1 MKKKLLIIEDEISL
15 GKQLKWGLSDAYD
28 VVIATDV
35 PHARALISSREF
47 PVITLDLG
55 LPPSPDTPQEGFLLL
70 EAIPALAPYTKVIVI
85 TGNTEHAN
93 AIKAIGLGAT
103 DFCTKPI
110 DHIGILRIILE
121 RTFNIYELEEANRS
135 LEKSCKEKYSLC
147 GIMGISPVMEELF
160 KLTQQVSNTGYPVLI
175 QGESGTG
182 KEMVARAIYALSSR
196 AQKPLVIIN
205 CGAIPENLMESE
217 LFGHEK
223 GAFTGATGTK
233 IGKMEMADDGTVFLD
248 EIGDMPLA
256 LQVKLL
262 RFLQEGT
269 VERVGGTK
277 TVKLDVR
284 VIAATNVDLGQ
295 AVKQGRFREDLF
307 YRLNVVPIIIPP
319 LRSRQEDILF
329 LAHHFIK
336 EEAQRLQ
343 RSKVTLSQEAA
354 AALTTHT
361 WPGNVRELKNNICRA
376 MTINADGVIKPADMG
391 LSAIQGCVDPCFLT
405 IREARD
411 TAERQAIQHALAATG
426 NNITKAAKLLGITR
440 PTLHDLLK
448 KLGMDKIVI

>member
-35 PHARALISSREF
+35 PKALTLIASREF

-55 LPPSPDTPQEGFLLL
+55 LPPSPDTPQEGFRLL
-70 EAIPALAPYTKVIVI
+70 EEIPRIAPYTKVIVI

-93 AIKAIGLGAT
+93 AVKAIGLGAT

-121 RTFNIYELEEANRS
+121 RTFNIYELEEANRK
-135 LEKSCKEKYSLC
+135 LEQSCKEKYSLC

-160 KLTQQVSNTGYPVLI
+160 KLIRQSGYTDHPVLI

-182 KEMVARAIYALSSR
+182 KEMVARAVHALSSR
-196 AQKPLVIIN
+196 AQESLIIIN

-223 GAFTGATGTK
+223 GAFTGATSTK
-233 IGKMEMADDGTVFLD
+233 VGKMELADKGTVFLD
-248 EIGDMPLA
+248 EIGELPLM

-269 VERVGGTK
+269 IERVGGTK
-277 TVKLDVR
+277 TIKLNVK
-284 VIAATNVDLGQ
+284 VIAATNVELEK
-295 AVKQGRFREDLF
+295 ALEQGRFREDLF
-307 YRLNVVPIIIPP
+307 YRLNVIPIIVPP
-319 LRSRQEDILF
+319 LRKRQEDILF

-336 EEAQRLQ
+336 EESQRLH
-343 RSKVTLSQEAA
+343 RGKVTLSQEAA

-361 WPGNVRELKNNICRA
+361 WPGNVRELKNSICRA
-376 MTINADGVIKPADMG
+376 MAINSDGILTPAGLG
-391 LSAIQGCVDPCFLT
+391 LSGRVEQSFLT
-405 IREARD
+405 IKEARD
-411 TAERQAIQHALAATG
+411 AAERQAIQHALAATE
-426 NNITKAAKLLGITR
+426 NNITKAAKLLGISR

-448 KLGMDKIVI
+448 KLGMEKLVI